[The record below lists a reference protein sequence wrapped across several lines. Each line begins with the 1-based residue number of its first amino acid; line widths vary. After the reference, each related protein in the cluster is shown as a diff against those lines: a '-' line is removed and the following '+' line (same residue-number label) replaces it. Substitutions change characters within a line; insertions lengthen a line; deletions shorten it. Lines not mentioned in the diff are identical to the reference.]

1 MRLLRPQTMA
11 EAIRLVDEA
20 GEGSKVVAGGTAL
33 MLMIRNDLLVP
44 DQLIALDRVP
54 GLSYVE
60 AGADTVRLGALTT
73 LRRLQRAPELRQ
85 VLPTLAASLGL
96 VANHRVRQRATIG
109 GNLSEADYASDPPSV
124 LTTLGCRVRLTS
136 RDSERELPLPEF
148 LLDFFETALA
158 PNEIVTEV
166 LVPRPPAGART
177 TYLKYVSRSA
187 EDRPCVGVAAYLQ
200 RDESGRCREI
210 RVAVSGATP
219 TPFALDEV
227 TSGFRGALAGGRVW
241 DEIADAYSEAVRPIS
256 DGRGSAE
263 YRKHVIGQ
271 LIRRALAEVADDGE
285 NGARRL

>member
-11 EAIRLVDEA
+11 EATRLVDEG

-33 MLMIRNDLLVP
+33 MLMMRNDLLIP

-54 GLSYVE
+54 GLSYIDV
-60 AGADTVRLGALTT
+60 GAETVRLGALTT
-73 LRRLQRAPELRQ
+73 LRRLQRAPELKR
-85 VLPTLAASLGL
+85 VLPTLAMSLGL

-136 RDSERELPLPEF
+136 HDSERELPLPEF

-166 LVPRPPAGART
+166 LVPRPPPSART

-187 EDRPCVGVAAYLQ
+187 EDRPCVGVAAYLE

-219 TPFALDEV
+219 TPFTLGEV
-227 TSGFRGALAGGRVW
+227 TRGFRGAPAGDQVW
-241 DEIADAYSEAVRPIS
+241 NEIAEAYGEAVRPIS
-256 DGRGSAE
+256 DGRGSAA
-263 YRKHVIGQ
+263 YRRHVIGQ